1 MEVPFLTTVRAR
13 RRSVTTTIVL
23 ASALACS
30 VATEDGQ
37 EGFTVDTLAS
47 GVVLV
52 SNSDLAA
59 AARLQLVEELR
70 VGKADGSFTGFGQI
84 LQVVSGA
91 NGHIYVA
98 DWQALEV
105 LRFDAQGGFVG
116 VIGRRGE
123 GPGEFA
129 ISLAGIVWQNPN
141 RLWAADARRI
151 MAFDSSGATLN
162 GHSHTRSGS
171 NSSYWRGWPDANGML
186 YSLESQLHLGPGGP
200 AAFVRSV
207 VGFRVS
213 EDHSLIPT
221 DTFVIPVLPTKT
233 RLTDHGGGLVEMHQ
247 LPMSSRMLATIGP
260 AGTIWLANSSH
271 YRIHEV
277 TFGGDT
283 LRTIELAH
291 EPEPLTG
298 AERDSVADAAPGFSA
313 AELPDTKS
321 AITSLRVAR
330 DGWIWV
336 QPARESSTAWDVF
349 NECGRYLGQVE
360 PDRSTSLR
368 SFPGGLEVLGVT
380 RDDLGV
386 EYAVRL
392 SLQVPEGLA
401 IEWDC

>member
-1 MEVPFLTTVRAR
+1 MTTVRAR
-13 RRSVTTTIVL
+13 RRSVTTTLVL
-23 ASALACS
+23 ASVVGACS
-30 VATEDGQ
+30 VVTEDGQ

-70 VGKADGSFTGFGQI
+70 VGKADGSFMGFGQI

-105 LRFDAQGGFVG
+105 LRFDAQGRFEG

-141 RLWAADARRI
+141 RLWAADAHRI
-151 MAFDSSGATLN
+151 MAFDSTGATLN

-171 NSSYWRGWPDANGML
+171 SPSYWRGWPDANGML
-186 YSLESQLHLGPGGP
+186 YSLESHLKLGPGGP
-200 AAFVRSV
+200 AFERSV

-213 EDHSLIPT
+213 EDHALIPT

-233 RLTDHGGGLVEMHQ
+233 RLTDHGDGLVEMHQ

-260 AGTIWLANSSH
+260 AGTIWLANSSL

-277 TFGGDT
+277 TFRGDT
-283 LRTIELAH
+283 LRTIELAR

-298 AERDSVADAAPGFSA
+298 AERDSVADAGPGFSA
-313 AELPDTKS
+313 AELPDTKP

-336 QPARESSTAWDVF
+336 QQTREGSTAWDVF

-392 SLQVPEGLA
+392 SLQVPDGLF
-401 IEWDC
+401 IDSGC